1 MYLSLSSHSA
11 SQKLARKSSVLS
23 ILLLKIWVGLSECI
37 LKGKNLLQSEART
50 LRPLGPQSRTLPMLR
65 HHCFTVNLAHLPLK
79 LTL

>member
-1 MYLSLSSHSA
+1 MFLSSHSV
-11 SQKLARKSSVLS
+11 SQKLACMSS